1 MLRPVSIPFLLALVA
16 FLVLSTTAGAF
27 QPSPT
32 RASQMKLFRV
42 GSSLG
47 VLYDPRSA
55 DDEFV
60 DFPTPAQR
68 VFLKAEASRRQAWK
82 QMATFSIPPEETD
95 GPFTPATLQGLWND
109 LSKNELVLV
118 RGISK
123 SDKKEVWG
131 TAERICAELE
141 TIQSELPVSL
151 ISTKGHTAVIFCPS
165 LPLEDPLH
173 VPLRT
178 SVGQKN
184 TWRARVKPPR
194 DERGQVIKE

>member
-1 MLRPVSIPFLLALVA
+1 MNSMLRPASITFLLALA
-16 FLVLSTTAGAF
+16 FVSSTSAF
-27 QPSPT
+27 QPFSIS
-32 RASQMKLFRV
+32 SQTKCRL

-82 QMATFSIPPEETD
+82 EIATFSIPPEETD
-95 GPFTPATLQGLWND
+95 GPFSVATLQSLWSD
-109 LSKNELVLV
+109 LSQNELVLV
-118 RGISK
+118 RGLSK
-123 SDKKEVWG
+123 SDKKFVWG

-141 TIQSELPVSL
+141 TVQSDLPVSL

>member
-1 MLRPVSIPFLLALVA
+1 LC
-16 FLVLSTTAGAF
+16 
-27 QPSPT
+27 
-32 RASQMKLFRV
+32 
-42 GSSLG
+42 

-60 DFPTPAQR
+60 DFPTAPQR
-68 VFLKAEASRRQAWK
+68 TFLKAEASRRQAWK
-82 QMATFSIPPEETD
+82 QLATFYIPPEESD
-95 GPFTPATLQGLWND
+95 GPFSVDTLQELWND

-123 SDKKEVWG
+123 GNKKYVYQ

-141 TIQSELPVSL
+141 TLQSELPVAL
-151 ISTKGHTAVIFCPS
+151 LSTKGHTAVVFCPS
-165 LPLEDPLH
+165 LPIDDPLH
-173 VPLRT
+173 VQLRT

-194 DERGQVIKE
+194 DERGQIIKD